1 MVSLFDVFDSA
12 AQAEHGPQYIEVP
25 RWKEREQLAEEK
37 TALGFFFSGH
47 PFSAVK
53 AEVSRF
59 VRTTL
64 AQLQPR
70 KEPQFMAGLVLGI
83 RVKLTGRGKVAF
95 VTLDDGT
102 AQQEVAV
109 YSEVLDAERDKLRED
124 EVLIVEGKVSKDDF
138 AGEGKVRVSVERL
151 LTIPEARGRFAR
163 HLRLTLSGDPAAKP
177 GAKQA
182 VAQRLRELLAPFSPG
197 NCPVRI
203 VYSNGVA
210 RCELQLGDGYRV
222 RLEDDLLGVLGDWLG
237 AERVR
242 IEYS

>member
-1 MVSLFDVFDSA
+1 MLPDGRAPD
-12 AQAEHGPQYIEVP
+12 
-25 RWKEREQLAEEK
+25 R
-37 TALGFFFSGH
+37 
-47 PFSAVK
+47 
-53 AEVSRF
+53 
-59 VRTTL
+59 
-64 AQLQPR
+64 
-70 KEPQFMAGLVLGI
+70 AG
-83 RVKLTGRGKVAF
+83 
-95 VTLDDGT
+95 
-102 AQQEVAV
+102 
-109 YSEVLDAERDKLRED
+109 AERDKLRED